1 MVHPKR
7 PKTTRAQRMEKERA
21 DLRKLSIFITQGET
35 AEARRRAAH
44 TVQMLRFG
52 FIRRYGESP

>member
-1 MVHPKR
+1 MVHRKQPES
-7 PKTTRAQRMEKERA
+7 TRAQRMAKERA
-21 DLRKLSIFITQGET
+21 DIRKLSVFITQGET
-35 AEARRRAAH
+35 AEARRRAAN

>member
-1 MVHPKR
+1 
-7 PKTTRAQRMEKERA
+7 MEKERA

>member
-1 MVHPKR
+1 MVHRKPES
-7 PKTTRAQRMEKERA
+7 TRAQRMAKERA